1 MSNETIQHLELKRLA
16 VEWLR
21 RLGCSAVA
29 TEVRCPISRWRVDVA
44 GWFDG
49 VDSAADR
56 RRQGRLAEASPL
68 FSSHDVERG
77 ADRART
83 IIIECKQA
91 RSDFLR
97 DDADRDEL
105 LRARTHLESR
115 RSEIEEQRVKP
126 REPHLRR
133 GGTAL
138 FPEMETW
145 DFAASRIDSYRRVLR
160 ELRQID
166 KRLHG
171 ETKFGLLPQ
180 YHLADHLYLFTPSGL
195 IRKPELPRGWGL
207 LEASGMRLRHPMPIE
222 DDAPLPMRER
232 FAAPALD
239 APVDRRVRLLRNIA
253 VAASRPPAGRPEAVS
268 ERRST

>member
-1 MSNETIQHLELKRLA
+1 MSQETIQHRELKRLA

-21 RLGCSAVA
+21 RMGCSAVA

-49 VDSAADR
+49 GEHDR
-56 RRQGRLAEASPL
+56 RRADGRL
-68 FSSHDVERG
+68 FSRDDSERG

-83 IIIECKQA
+83 IIIECKQS

-97 DDADRDEL
+97 DDGDRDEL
-105 LRARTHLESR
+105 LRARTHLEKR
-115 RSEIEEQRVKP
+115 REEIEEQRVKP
-126 REPHLRR
+126 REPNLRR
-133 GGTAL
+133 QGSAL

-145 DFAASRIDSYRRVLR
+145 DFAASRLDSYRRVLR
-160 ELRQID
+160 ELRRID

-195 IRKPELPRGWGL
+195 IRRPELPKGWGL
-207 LEASGMRLRHPMPIE
+207 LEASGMRLRHPMPISE
-222 DDAPLPMRER
+222 DAPLPISER
-232 FAAPALD
+232 IPAPVLD
-239 APVDRRVRLLRNIA
+239 APIERRIRLLRNIA
-253 VAASRPPAGRPEAVS
+253 VAASRPPGGRRKADSDPQPA
-268 ERRST
+268 

>member
-1 MSNETIQHLELKRLA
+1 MPGETTEHLELKRLA

-21 RLGCSAVA
+21 RMGCSAVA

-49 VDSAADR
+49 GEHDR
-56 RRQGRLAEASPL
+56 RRGDRNACTL
-68 FSSHDVERG
+68 FTHDESQRG

-83 IIIECKQA
+83 VIIECKQS

-97 DDADRDEL
+97 DDADREEL
-105 LRARTHLESR
+105 IRVRDHLEKR
-115 RSEIEEQRVKP
+115 RAEIEEQRVKP

-133 GGTAL
+133 GGSAL

-145 DFAASRIDSYRRVLR
+145 DFAASRLDSYRRVLR
-160 ELRQID
+160 ELRQVD

-180 YHLADHLYLFTPSGL
+180 YHLADHLYLFTPSAL
-195 IRKPELPRGWGL
+195 IRRPELPKGWGL
-207 LEASGMRLRHPMPIE
+207 LEASGMRLRHPMPIAA
-222 DDAPLPMRER
+222 DAPLPMRER
-232 FAAPALD
+232 IPAPVLD
-239 APVDRRVRLLRNIA
+239 APVERRIRLLRNIA
-253 VAASRPPAGRPEAVS
+253 VAASRPAGRRPKADS
-268 ERRST
+268 PAQPA

>member
-1 MSNETIQHLELKRLA
+1 MSSETTQHRELKRLA

-21 RLGCSAVA
+21 RMGCSAVA

-49 VDSAADR
+49 VDTAADR
-56 RRQGRLAEASPL
+56 SRLDRLSEETPL
-68 FSSHDVERG
+68 FTSTAEERG
-77 ADRART
+77 AGRART

-97 DDADRDEL
+97 DDADRAEL
-105 LRARTHLESR
+105 LRTRAHLEQR
-115 RSEIEEQRVKP
+115 REEIEEQRVKP

-133 GGTAL
+133 GGSAL

-145 DFAASRIDSYRRVLR
+145 DFAASRLDSYRRVLR

-171 ETKFGLLPQ
+171 ETKFALLPQ

-195 IRKPELPRGWGL
+195 IRRPELPGGWGL
-207 LEASGMRLRHPMPIE
+207 IEASGMRLRHPMPIE
-222 DDAPLPMRER
+222 AGAPLPMRER
-232 FAAPALD
+232 FSAPAHQ
-239 APVDRRVRLLRNIA
+239 ATTEHRVRLLRNIA
-253 VAASRPPAGRPEAVS
+253 VAASRPLRTRPEAGS
-268 ERRST
+268 PAESS